1 MTYFVGLDW
10 AAREHA
16 VCVIDAQGAVAAQFT
31 VAHTAAGM
39 TDLMS
44 RLSKFGPPTE
54 LRIAIER
61 PTGLVVDTLVERE
74 FAVVPIHPNVV
85 KSSRPRYSAAQ
96 GKTDLGDAYLL
107 ADLLRTDG
115 HRFRTLAPL
124 SDETK
129 ALRGMVR
136 VRDDLVGQRVAT
148 ANQLRCLL
156 EQFWPGAATIFADVD
171 SPIALDF
178 LERYPT
184 PQSAVSLGEK
194 RLAAFMA
201 RHAYCGRR
209 SAVELLARLRG
220 APPSAAGELESEA
233 KGECVRALVAVLR
246 PLVAQLATLTAA
258 VEHAI
263 DAHPDGKIV
272 TPLFRTGRVC
282 AAQILAELGDDRG
295 RFVSADHLSA
305 EAGVAPVTRESGKRR
320 AVSFRWACNMHLRKA
335 LTTLADTTRHTTP
348 WAAFTYQRARA
359 RGCEHAHALRI
370 LARAWCRV
378 LWTCWQQ
385 RTPYDP
391 TKHRGA
397 RQIAEIATPINLRF
411 ATKKAA

>member
-16 VCVIDAQGAVAAQFT
+16 VCVIDERGAVIARYI

-39 TDLMS
+39 TDLVV
-44 RLSKFGPPTE
+44 RLTKLAPPTE

-61 PTGLVVDTLVERE
+61 PTGLIVDTLVEQH

-85 KSSRPRYSAAQ
+85 KAARPRYSAAQ

-115 HRFRTLAPL
+115 HRFRTLVPI

-129 ALRGMVR
+129 ALRGYVR

-156 EQFWPGAATIFADVD
+156 EQFWPGATEIFADVD
-171 SPIALDF
+171 SPIALEF
-178 LERYPT
+178 LDRYPT
-184 PQSAVSLGEK
+184 PQSASALGEK
-194 RLAAFMA
+194 RMAAFLA
-201 RHAYCGRR
+201 RQSYSGRR
-209 SAVELLARLRG
+209 SARELVERLRA
-220 APPSAAGELESEA
+220 APPSVAGELEVDA
-233 KGECVRALVAVLR
+233 KGECVHALIAVLR
-246 PLVAQLATLTAA
+246 PLVAQIATLTAA
-258 VEHAI
+258 IEHAV

-272 TPLFRTGRVC
+272 TPLFRSGRVC
-282 AAQILAELGDDRG
+282 AAQILAELGDDRA
-295 RFVSADHLSA
+295 RFVSADHLAA
-305 EAGVAPVTRESGKRR
+305 ESGAAPVTRESGKHR
-320 AVSFRWACNMHLRKA
+320 AVTFRWACNMHLRKA
-335 LTTLADTTRHTTP
+335 FATLADTTRHTNP
-348 WAAFTYQRARA
+348 WARAIYQRARD
-359 RGCEHAHALRI
+359 RGCEHAHAIRI

-378 LWTCWQQ
+378 IWTCWQQ

-391 TKHRGA
+391 TKHRAA
-397 RQIAEIATPINLRF
+397 RPFTLRLVDQE
-411 ATKKAA
+411 AA